1 MITLSTLA
9 NTHRPYKKVQRVGR
23 GAGSK
28 RGKTCGRGVKGYK
41 SRTGYSR
48 RYGHEGGQLPLY
60 RKLPCRGFSNT
71 RFASEVTAVNLSHIE
86 EHFNEGEKVD
96 LASLRQ
102 KGLASRRSSGGL
114 KILGGGELK
123 KKVII
128 EAHYFS
134 QTARDKL
141 EKASIPFKQIPLQ
154 A

>member
-1 MITLSTLA
+1 MITLSTLT

-60 RKLPCRGFSNT
+60 RKLPCRGFTNG
-71 RFASEVTAVNLSHIE
+71 RFTSEVVAVNLSRIDE
-86 EHFNEGEKVD
+86 LFSDGEQVN
-96 LASLRQ
+96 LGTLRQ
-102 KGLASRRSSGGL
+102 KGLAPRRAAGGL
-114 KILGGGELK
+114 KILGGGELT
-123 KKVII
+123 KKVTI
-128 EAHYFS
+128 EAHHFS

-141 EKASIPFKQIPLQ
+141 EKASVSFKQIPLQ